1 MSEEDER
8 KKRLERDYPEPEGFG
23 YLSRSS
29 LETGGLARNKDLFS
43 QDLMETQS
51 HYGRPN
57 RQVGEDQTPADAARH
72 AMLGYTFMQEAPYTH
87 QLAPDRREMGVLG
100 QALASQ
106 VGGHKNP
113 NQEDYRWSGGHI
125 RDREI
130 QYRRN
135 LQDLGFDVA
144 DKPFFESYTGRSHR
158 SSVQTLDI
166 HNNRIG
172 QQIAYLANTR
182 EEAQEIIDDL
192 MKNVRI
198 YGSLEEL
205 YQDPPGRFELAAMAE
220 GVPMFDRPVQAD
232 IYRATRPLTQQEE
245 EDLAAGFTPEELG
258 IEIPPTEGNYREG
271 EVFVKNVPKI
281 TYSGETDLTR
291 QLLAGRDDYAKL
303 AERAV
308 DFLPPDM
315 ILKAPS
321 YAAIMDVSRE
331 ELDAALGDE
340 TALRDLAVR
349 QARAAAQT
357 EYLYEAQRIINR
369 FPEAFSEGLEPQALL
384 PARSNGWWLNT
395 SANDYENFITDDLQ
409 SLGYEPTSYAQR
421 ALEQK

>member
-1 MSEEDER
+1 VSDEDER
-8 KKRLERDYPEPEGFG
+8 KKRLERDYPEPEGLG
-23 YLSRSS
+23 YLSPSS
-29 LETGGLARNKDLFS
+29 IRTGGITRNDYLLAKDL
-43 QDLMETQS
+43 MATQT
-51 HYGRPN
+51 HYGQQDRE
-57 RQVGEDQTPADAARH
+57 VGQDQTPADAARH
-72 AMLGYTFMQEAPYTH
+72 AMLGYTFMQEAAPYA
-87 QLAPDRREMGVLG
+87 QDMPDRRELGYPG
-100 QALASQ
+100 QAFISQ
-106 VGGHKNP
+106 MAFHQNP
-113 NQEDYRWSGGHI
+113 DQEDYRLSGGQI

-135 LQDLGFDVA
+135 LQDLGYDVES
-144 DKPFFESYTGRSHR
+144 KPFFESYSPFRSHR
-158 SSVQTLDI
+158 SSTQTLDI

-232 IYRATRPLTQQEE
+232 SYRAVRPLTEQEKA
-245 EDLAAGFTPEELG
+245 DLAAGVTPEELEIQIPSQYD
-258 IEIPPTEGNYREG
+258 IENRGYREG
-271 EVFVKNVPKI
+271 QAFERNVPI
-281 TYSGETDLTR
+281 VNYGGETDLTR
-291 QLLAGRDDYAKL
+291 QLVAGRDDYAKL

-308 DFLPPDM
+308 DFLPPDL

-321 YAAIMDVSRE
+321 YAAIMNVSRE
-331 ELDAALGDE
+331 ELDAALEDE

-349 QARAAAQT
+349 QARAAAQA
-357 EYLYEAQRIINR
+357 EYLYEAQRIINNA
-369 FPEAFSEGLEPQALL
+369 FPEARSEGLEPQALL

-395 SANDYENFITDDLQ
+395 SADDYKNFIIDDLK
-409 SLGYEPTSYAQR
+409 SFGYAQ
-421 ALEQK
+421 LSY